1 MNAALLSTI
10 LLCLGLVFILA
21 MVVVAL
27 YLRSQQVKDSVP
39 ETQRLADPTFA
50 GNLEKQIEDL
60 LAQEKK
66 IEAIKTFRQATGV
79 SLKDAMDA
87 VENIGAGSSWRC
99 SKIIPAD
106 KHDQITDLLR
116 QDRQIE
122 AIRLYREIT
131 GAGLKEAK
139 DAVQEIAK
147 SL

>member
-21 MVVVAL
+21 MVMVAL

-66 IEAIKTFRQATGV
+66 IEAIKAYRQATGV
-79 SLKDAMDA
+79 SLKEAMDA
-87 VENIGAGSSWRC
+87 VENIGTGSSWRR

-116 QDRQIE
+116 QNRQIE

-131 GAGLKEAK
+131 GAGLNEAK
-139 DAVQEIAK
+139 DAIEEIAK